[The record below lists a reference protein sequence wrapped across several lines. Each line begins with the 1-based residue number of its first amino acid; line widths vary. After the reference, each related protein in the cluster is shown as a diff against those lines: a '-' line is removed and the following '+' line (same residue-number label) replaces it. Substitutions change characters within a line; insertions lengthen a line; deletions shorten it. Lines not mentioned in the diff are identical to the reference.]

1 MQQIICPSCAAE
13 MPPGA
18 RYCRRCGQELSLTEP
33 GSVTDATTRLL
44 ETPERP
50 RVEFDI
56 TREAQPLMKSGE
68 TQSIDGLSTKA
79 LESPKPQQKW
89 MITSMVL
96 VVLLVI
102 VTAVMLI
109 NNRRTPTTV
118 VIPPTVTRPVIPVPP
133 VPALPPLPNGA
144 GGAMGID
151 PSLIYPGS
159 QTTLTATEGNGHA
172 VTQLHTSDPVGKV
185 ADWYMHKLNPTNMM
199 RRPESIIFEV
209 GTLKV
214 IINATGNGTDIFLT
228 EGDD

>member
-1 MQQIICPSCAAE
+1 

-18 RYCRRCGQELSLTEP
+18 RYCRRCGQELSLAEP

-50 RVEFDI
+50 RVEFGT
-56 TREAQPLMKSGE
+56 TREAQPLVKSSE

-102 VTAVMLI
+102 VTTILLI

-151 PSLIYPGS
+151 PSLVYPGS

-185 ADWYMHKLNPTNMM
+185 VDWYTSKLTHAPVVRT
-199 RRPESIIFEV
+199 EKSTIFEA

-214 IINATGNGTDIFLT
+214 IINSEGDGTDIFLT